1 MRKLHQPTTTSHL
14 KMGKKMTSFCPF
26 SEFLPTKPSASRS
39 LAEKHL
45 APEAGIWR
53 GKWLQICWYTES
65 LVNVTISKPNFYQC
79 HSWLSKPFPPL
90 NSNAKF
96 IEFEGAGSRNG
107 LESNDTLQLR
117 TNWIFCTP
125 PNHNTDLP
133 HRLWPRLKNT
143 AVKGK
148 CLTTS
153 WVTAHHGPHCLGS
166 GWWSRSPTPRP

>member
-1 MRKLHQPTTTSHL
+1 
-14 KMGKKMTSFCPF
+14 MTSFCPF

-143 AVKGK
+143 AV
-148 CLTTS
+148 T
-153 WVTAHHGPHCLGS
+153 WRENAQRPHHGWISMAPIALGAGAGAGAPLQGLS
-166 GWWSRSPTPRP
+166 THS